1 MRWRHRVRQPEM
13 AAEIPS
19 SGRASLLRRG
29 IHLEWITIGWNC
41 IEAGVA
47 IAAGIVA
54 HSIVLIAFGVDSA
67 IEIFSA
73 TVTLWQLQ
81 GVSEERE
88 RRATRLVAISLF
100 ALAVYVTIEAIFAL
114 VNHTKPEA
122 STAGI
127 AISAAALV
135 VMPVLSFAK
144 RRVGQALGNST
155 LLADSVETLL
165 CAAFSAAALVGLSLN
180 SAFGWWWADPI
191 AALLIAALALREG
204 REAWIGEQ

>member
-1 MRWRHRVRQPEM
+1 M
-13 AAEIPS
+13 AADAPG
-19 SGRASLLRRG
+19 SGRAALLRRG

-47 IAAGIVA
+47 IAAGIFA
-54 HSIVLIAFGVDSA
+54 HSIVLIAFGLDSA

-100 ALAVYVTIEAIFAL
+100 ALGVYVTIEAILAL
-114 VNHTKPEA
+114 VNHSKPEGSA
-122 STAGI
+122 AGI
-127 AISAAALV
+127 VISTAALV

-165 CAAFSAAALVGLSLN
+165 CAAFSATALVGVSLN
-180 SAFGWWWADPI
+180 VAFGWWWADPV

-204 REAWIGEQ
+204 REAWMGEQ